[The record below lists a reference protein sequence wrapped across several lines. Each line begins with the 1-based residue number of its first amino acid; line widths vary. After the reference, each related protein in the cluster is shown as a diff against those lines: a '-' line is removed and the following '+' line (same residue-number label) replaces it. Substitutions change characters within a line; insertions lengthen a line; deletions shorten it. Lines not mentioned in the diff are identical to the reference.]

1 MKTSRQHIQISS
13 KIPEELNGMR
23 LDQVCA
29 KLFPEYSRSLLQ
41 KWIRQHWLTVDH
53 QSLAPKDK
61 VFMHQ
66 TVTIDAKLEDHQG
79 WEAQAMDLD
88 ILFEDDYLILL
99 NKPAGIVVHPGA
111 GNPDHTLI
119 NALLHHEPLLNK
131 LPRAGIV
138 HRLDKETSGIMV
150 VAKNLKAYTFLV
162 DQIQKRQVKREY
174 EAIVNGTMISG
185 GTIEAPIGR
194 HPINRIKMAVVPS
207 GKEAITHYRIIETFR
222 AHTHIK
228 VILETG
234 RTHQIRV
241 HMAHLHYP
249 IVGDPEYG
257 KKSHLPPAT
266 STELKTLLQQF
277 PRQALHAR
285 RLTLKHPETLETLQ
299 YEAPLPE
306 DMQILLA
313 SLRED
318 QETYLKK

>member
-41 KWIRQHWLTVDH
+41 KWIRQAWLTVD
-53 QSLAPKDK
+53 QKVLAPKDK
-61 VFMHQ
+61 VFANQEINIH
-66 TVTIDAKLEDHQG
+66 AELEDQNS
-79 WEAQAMDLD
+79 WEAQAIDLN

-99 NKPAGIVVHPGA
+99 NKPAGLVVHPGA
-111 GNPDHTLI
+111 GNPDHTLV
-119 NALLHHEPLLNK
+119 NALLHHAPDLNK

-138 HRLDKETSGIMV
+138 HRLDKDTSGIMV

-174 EAIVNGTMISG
+174 EAIVNGVMISG
-185 GTIEAPIGR
+185 GTINAPIGR
-194 HPINRIKMAVVPS
+194 HPVSRTKMAVVHS
-207 GKEAITHYRIIETFR
+207 GKEAISHYRVLETFR

-241 HMAHLHYP
+241 HMAHLRYP

-257 KKSHLPPAT
+257 KKAHLPSSP
-266 STELKTLLQQF
+266 SEKLKNCLQQF

-285 RLTLKHPETLETLQ
+285 RLTLHHPETLDILE
-299 YEAPLPE
+299 YKAPVPE
-306 DMQILLA
+306 DMKNLLA
-313 SLRED
+313 LLGED
-318 QETYLKK
+318 QEIHE